1 MSIIWMMPEML
12 IDKTDFIDYL
22 ISVRAKT
29 FPSVRLKGNG
39 KSAYLQGAERG
50 SAKNP
55 GRTV

>member
-1 MSIIWMMPEML
+1 MMPEML

-29 FPSVRLKGNG
+29 FLSVRLKGNG